1 MHVSLIRIVITDK
14 NTVKWYIFI
23 ITSVEAWN
31 VIGSDVFT
39 FQMYGDLRRLYLSM
53 HRKKQCALVP
63 QNPDKVIKMQTANID
78 YLKNYQHMNII

>member
-1 MHVSLIRIVITDK
+1 MHVNLIRIVITDK

-39 FQMYGDLRRLYLSM
+39 FQILVYEYLRRLYLSTEKSNV
-53 HRKKQCALVP
+53 H
-63 QNPDKVIKMQTANID
+63 
-78 YLKNYQHMNII
+78 